1 MNRTAFDEVSFLW
14 AEHQGLTFPD
24 ALRGVEIHGE
34 PVAFLDAS
42 LAGNVSAYLAG
53 RTDPWLLVGLDDCL
67 QDLRDLLPALH
78 GREGRDYVLRLT
90 RMAELILSD
99 PKTGPRMCE
108 RSGISSAVWTGEF
121 STS

>member
-14 AEHQGLTFPD
+14 AEHQGLAFLD

-53 RTDPWLLVGLDDCL
+53 RTDPWLLVGLDDRL
-67 QDLRDLLPALH
+67 QGPSGSAARASRVRGTRLRPPPDTDGRVDSQRSEDGTDLTEDRH
-78 GREGRDYVLRLT
+78 QQ
-90 RMAELILSD
+90 
-99 PKTGPRMCE
+99 
-108 RSGISSAVWTGEF
+108 
-121 STS
+121 